1 MWFDYKKAFDSVS
14 SDLIIKALQLTKVPS
29 KIIIAISQLMNVWAT
44 KITLIAENKTIET
57 RVIYYLT
64 GVLQGDCLR
73 YYCLY
78 FVSTHSCFC

>member
-1 MWFDYKKAFDSVS
+1 
-14 SDLIIKALQLTKVPS
+14 
-29 KIIIAISQLMNVWAT
+29 MNVWAT

-78 FVSTHSCFC
+78 FVSTHSCFCWRTYLVKKLENLEKEV